1 MMETNTHITDS
12 SHFVPD
18 PRFKTLGKEAIA
30 TGLLWLFNIG
40 ITMVIAFFL
49 VNRTL
54 PPIHICS
61 GCPCG
66 LHFAASCRQ

>member
-30 TGLLWLFNIG
+30 TGLLWLFDIG
-40 ITMVIAFFL
+40 ITMVIAFF
-49 VNRTL
+49 
-54 PPIHICS
+54 
-61 GCPCG
+61 
-66 LHFAASCRQ
+66 FQ

>member
-30 TGLLWLFNIG
+30 TGLLWLFDIG
-40 ITMVIAFFL
+40 ITMVIAFFFSKQDPACL
-49 VNRTL
+49 LYTSRCV
-54 PPIHICS
+54 
-61 GCPCG
+61 
-66 LHFAASCRQ
+66 